1 MPALPA
7 LDDGEELILEGAAR
21 RLPIR
26 ASRKSD
32 YAAVGQL
39 ALTNQRLVYVA
50 KTSADTELGSVS
62 ISWSDVRRAALHH
75 GPGKL
80 RRAPRPYVFLW
91 WIGRPMFSLFDD
103 AGAEYQF
110 QLMEADR
117 WHAAILQLRILFP
130 ALDGLDESVN
140 APRRRA
146 SA

>member
-1 MPALPA
+1 
-7 LDDGEELILEGAAR
+7 
-21 RLPIR
+21 LPIR

-39 ALTNQRLVYVA
+39 ALTNRRLLYVA

-62 ISWSDVRRAALHH
+62 IAWSDVRQSELHH
-75 GPGKL
+75 GQGKFK
-80 RRAPRPYVFLW
+80 RAPRPYVFLW
-91 WIGRPMFSLFDD
+91 WIGRPMFSLCE
-103 AGAEYQF
+103 ASGAEYLF

-130 ALDGLDESVN
+130 VLEALDVN
-140 APRRRA
+140 ANAQRPRA